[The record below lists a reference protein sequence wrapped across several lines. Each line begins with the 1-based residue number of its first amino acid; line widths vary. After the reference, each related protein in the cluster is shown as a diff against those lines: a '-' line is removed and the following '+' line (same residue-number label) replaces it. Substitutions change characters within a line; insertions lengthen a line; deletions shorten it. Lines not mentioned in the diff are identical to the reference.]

1 MRTRKT
7 RATVV
12 GLAVLSAL
20 GAGSLASCA
29 SSDTGSGKS
38 LTWYINPDGGGA
50 DPAKKGQAQIAK
62 ECTDAAGGR
71 YTIRVQLLPNGAS
84 DQRQQLLRRLAA
96 GDSGIDLMSID
107 PVFVAEFAEAGFLAP
122 VPASMQAGFAQD
134 TVDAAVEGAT
144 WKGKLVAV
152 PLWANT
158 QLLWY
163 RKSVAQ
169 KAGLDMTKPVTWDQL
184 IAAAQAQ
191 KKTIGVQASRYEG
204 YVVWIN
210 ALISGAKDGAK
221 DGVVLKN
228 PGATAD
234 ALQLGLDTAAGK
246 KAAAVIQKVASTGV
260 GGPALS
266 STTETEALNL
276 FSDNASSGFLVNWPY
291 VWAAL
296 PENKVTFID
305 DVGWAKYPQTEAGT
319 VSHPPFG
326 GIELGVGAFSK
337 RPDLAYDA
345 AKCITSTAH
354 QKLYM
359 IGTGNPAARK
369 AVYDDAEIK
378 KQFPMAALIRASLDD
393 AAPRPQSQYYGDI
406 STGLQREYSP
416 PDSVNPDTTPRAATE
431 LITAVLRGERLL

>member
-1 MRTRKT
+1 VRRRRT

-12 GLAVLSAL
+12 GVAVISTLA
-20 GAGSLASCA
+20 AGSLAACS
-29 SSDTGSGKS
+29 SSDTGSGQS

-50 DPAKKGQAQIAK
+50 DVTKKGQAQIAK
-62 ECTDAAGGR
+62 ECTDAAGGK
-71 YTIRVQLLPNGAS
+71 YSIKVQLLPNDAS

-96 GDSGIDLMSID
+96 GDSSIDLMSID

-122 VPASMQAGFAQD
+122 VPADLQAGFTED
-134 TVDAAVEGAT
+134 TVKAAVAGAT
-144 WKGKLVAV
+144 WKDKVVAV
-152 PLWANT
+152 PFWANT

-169 KAGLDMTKPVTWDQL
+169 KAGLDMTKPVTWDQI
-184 IAAAQAQ
+184 IAAAQSQ
-191 KKTIGVQASRYEG
+191 KKTVGVQAKRYEG

-210 ALISGAKDGAK
+210 ALIAGADGQ
-221 DGVVLKN
+221 VLKN

-234 ALQLGLDTAAGK
+234 ALQLGLDTPAGK
-246 KAAAVIQKVASTGV
+246 EATAVIQKVASTGV

-266 STTETEALNL
+266 SATETEALNL
-276 FSDNASSGFLVNWPY
+276 FSSDASSGFLVNWPY

-296 PENKVTFID
+296 PSNKVTFID
-305 DVGWAKYPQTEAGT
+305 DVGWAKYPQTVAGT
-319 VSHPPFG
+319 PSRPPFG

-345 AKCITSTAH
+345 AKCITSPEH

-369 AVYDDAEIK
+369 SVYDDAEIK
-378 KQFPMAALIRASLDD
+378 KQFPMAALIRTSLDD

-406 STGLQREYSP
+406 STGLQREFSP
-416 PDSVNPDTTPRAATE
+416 PNAVNPDTTPKEATD
-431 LITAVLRGERLL
+431 LITSVLKGQTLL

>member
-1 MRTRKT
+1 M
-7 RATVV
+7 AVV
-12 GLAVLSAL
+12 GAAVLSTLAS
-20 GAGSLASCA
+20 GSLASCS
-29 SSDTGSGKS
+29 SSDTGAAQP

-50 DPAKKGQAQIAK
+50 DPAGKGQAQIAK
-62 ECTDAAGGR
+62 ECTDASGGK
-71 YTIRVQLLPNGAS
+71 YTIRIQLLPNGAS

-96 GDSGIDLMSID
+96 SDSGIDLMSID

-122 VPASMQAGFAQD
+122 VPAALQAGFTQD
-134 TVDAAVEGAT
+134 TVDSAVEGAK
-144 WKGKLVAV
+144 WKGKLVAA
-152 PLWANT
+152 PFWANT

-169 KAGLDMTKPVTWDQL
+169 KAGLDMTKPVTWDQI
-184 IAAAQAQ
+184 IAAAKAQ

-210 ALISGAKDGAK
+210 ALIAGAG
-221 DGVVLKN
+221 GQVLKN

-234 ALQLGLDTAAGK
+234 ALQLGLDTPAGRD
-246 KAAAVIQKVASTGV
+246 AAAVIQKVAKEGV

-276 FSDNASSGFLVNWPY
+276 FSADKTSAFLVNWPY

-296 PENKVTFID
+296 PENKVEFID
-305 DVGWAKYPQTEAGT
+305 DVGWTKYPQTSAGT
-319 VSHPPFG
+319 VSRPPLG

-345 AKCITSTAH
+345 AKCITSAEH

-369 AVYDDAEIK
+369 SVYDDPAIK
-378 KQFPMAALIRASLDD
+378 KQFPMAGLIRQSLDD
-393 AAPRPQSQYYGDI
+393 AEPRPQSQYYGDI
-406 STGLQREYSP
+406 STGLQREFSP
-416 PDSVNPDTTPRAATE
+416 PDAVNPDQTPKSASD
-431 LITAVLRGERLL
+431 LITSVLNGETLL

>member
-1 MRTRKT
+1 MRRRGTRLT
-7 RATVV
+7 AVV
-12 GLAVLSAL
+12 AAVVSTLA
-20 GAGSLASCA
+20 AGSLAAC
-29 SSDTGSGKS
+29 SSSSSGSGQA

-50 DPAKKGQAQIAK
+50 DPTKKGQAQIAK
-62 ECTDAAGGR
+62 ECTDSSGGK
-71 YTIRVQLLPNGAS
+71 YTINVQLLPNGAS

-96 GDSGIDLMSID
+96 SDSGIDLMSID

-122 VPASMQAGFAQD
+122 VPADLQAGFTED
-134 TVDAAVEGAT
+134 TVKAAVEGSK

-152 PLWANT
+152 PFWANT
-158 QLLWY
+158 QLLWF
-163 RKSVAQ
+163 RKSVAE
-169 KAGLDMTKPVTWDQL
+169 KAGLDMTQPVTWDQI
-184 IAAAQAQ
+184 IAAAQSQ

-210 ALISGAKDGAK
+210 ALISGAG
-221 DGVVLKN
+221 GEVLKN

-234 ALQLGLDTAAGK
+234 SLQLGLDTTAGK
-246 KAAAVIQKVASTGV
+246 DAAAVIQKVASTGV

-276 FSDNASSGFLVNWPY
+276 FSDPATSGFLVNWPY

-296 PENKVTFID
+296 PTNKVGFIK
-305 DVGWAKYPQTEAGT
+305 DVGWAQYPQTVAGT
-319 VSHPPFG
+319 VSRPPFG

-369 AVYDDAEIK
+369 SVYDDADIQK
-378 KQFPMAALIRASLDD
+378 LFPMAGLIRSSLDD

-406 STGLQREYSP
+406 STGLQREFSP
-416 PDSVNPDTTPRAATE
+416 PDSVNPNTTPQAATD
-431 LITAVLRGERLL
+431 LIKSVLKGDTLL

>member
-1 MRTRKT
+1 MHRRRTRM
-7 RATVV
+7 AVV
-12 GLAVLSAL
+12 AVVLSTLA
-20 GAGSLASCA
+20 AGSLAAC
-29 SSDTGSGKS
+29 SSGSSGGARPT

-50 DPAKKGQAQIAK
+50 DPTKKGQAQIAK
-62 ECTDAAGGR
+62 ECTDAAAGK
-71 YTIRVQLLPNGAS
+71 YTIKIQLLPNGAS

-122 VPASMQAGFAQD
+122 VPADMQAGFTED
-134 TVDAAVEGAT
+134 TVKAAVEGSK

-152 PLWANT
+152 PFWANT
-158 QLLWY
+158 QLLWF

-184 IAAAQAQ
+184 IAAAQSQ

-210 ALISGAKDGAK
+210 ALIAGAG
-221 DGVVLKN
+221 GQVVEN

-234 ALQLGLDTAAGK
+234 AVKLGLDTPAGK
-246 KAAAVIQKVASTGV
+246 DAAAVIQKVASTGV

-276 FSDNASSGFLVNWPY
+276 FSADATSGFLVNWPY

-296 PENKVTFID
+296 PTNKVPFIS
-305 DVGWAKYPQTEAGT
+305 DVGWAQYPQTVAGT
-319 VSHPPFG
+319 VSRPPFG

-337 RPDLAYDA
+337 HPDLAYDA

-359 IGTGNPAARK
+359 LGTGNPAARK
-369 AVYDDAEIK
+369 SVYDDAEIK
-378 KQFPMAALIRASLDD
+378 KQFPMADLIRQSLDD

-416 PDSVNPDTTPRAATE
+416 PDSVNPDTTPQAATS
-431 LITAVLRGERLL
+431 LITEVLKGDRLL

>member
-1 MRTRKT
+1 MRTRKART
-7 RATVV
+7 TLV
-12 GLAVLSAL
+12 GVAVISTLA
-20 GAGSLASCA
+20 AGSLVSC
-29 SSDTGSGKS
+29 SSEDTTSGQS

-50 DPAKKGQAQIAK
+50 DPTKKGQAQIAK

-71 YTIRVQLLPNGAS
+71 YSIRVQLLPNSAS

-96 GDSGIDLMSID
+96 GDPGIDLMSID
-107 PVFVAEFAEAGFLAP
+107 PVFVPEFAEAGFLAP
-122 VPASMQAGFAQD
+122 VPEDLQAGFTQG
-134 TVDAAVEGAT
+134 TVKAAIDGAT
-144 WKGKLVAV
+144 WKEKLVAV
-152 PLWANT
+152 PFWANT

-169 KAGLDMTKPVTWDQL
+169 KAGLDMTQPVTWDQI
-184 IAAAQAQ
+184 IAAAQSQ
-191 KKTIGVQASRYEG
+191 QKTIGVQASRYEG

-210 ALISGAKDGAK
+210 ALIAGADGE
-221 DGVVLKN
+221 VLEN
-228 PGATAD
+228 EGATGD
-234 ALQLGLDTAAGK
+234 ALRLGLDTDAGR

-276 FSDNASSGFLVNWPY
+276 FSADASSGFLVNWPY

-296 PENKVTFID
+296 PTNKVTFID
-305 DVGWAKYPQTEAGT
+305 DVGWAKYPQTAAGT
-319 VSHPPFG
+319 DSRPPFG

-345 AKCITSTAH
+345 AKCITSPEH

-369 AVYDDAEIK
+369 SVYDDAEIK

-406 STGLQREYSP
+406 STGLQREFSP
-416 PDSVNPDTTPRAATE
+416 PDAVNPDTTPKAATD
-431 LITAVLRGERLL
+431 LITSVLKGETLL

>member
-1 MRTRKT
+1 VRRRRTRV
-7 RATVV
+7 AAV
-12 GLAVLSAL
+12 GAAAVLSTLAT
-20 GAGSLASCA
+20 GSLAAC
-29 SSDTGSGKS
+29 SSDTSTSGSAPT

-50 DPAKKGQAQIAK
+50 DPTKKGQAQIAK

-71 YTIRVQLLPNGAS
+71 YNVKIQLLPNSAS

-96 GDSGIDLMSID
+96 SDSGIDLMSID

-122 VPASMQAGFAQD
+122 VPKQLQAGFTED
-134 TVDAAVEGAT
+134 TVNAAVEGAK
-144 WKGKLVAV
+144 WKGKVVAV
-152 PLWANT
+152 PFWANT
-158 QLLWY
+158 QLLWF
-163 RKSVAQ
+163 RKSVAKQ
-169 KAGLDMTKPVTWDQL
+169 AGLDMTKPVTWDQL
-184 IAAAQAQ
+184 ITAAQAQ

-210 ALISGAKDGAK
+210 ALIEGAG
-221 DGVVLKN
+221 GQVVTN

-234 ALQLGLDTAAGK
+234 AVKLGLDTPAGK
-246 KAAAVIQKVASTGV
+246 DAAAVIQKVASTGV

-276 FSDNASSGFLVNWPY
+276 FSAAPTSGFLVNWPY
-291 VWAAL
+291 TWAAL
-296 PENKVTFID
+296 PTNGVKFID
-305 DVGWAKYPQTEAGT
+305 DVGWAKYPQTKAGT
-319 VSHPPFG
+319 VSRPPFG

-337 RPDLAYDA
+337 HPDLAYDA
-345 AKCITSTAH
+345 ARCITSTAH

-369 AVYDDAEIK
+369 AVYDDAEIR
-378 KQFPMAALIRASLDD
+378 KQFPMAALIRQSLDD

-416 PDSVNPDTTPRAATE
+416 PNSVNPDSTPQSATS
-431 LITAVLRGERLL
+431 LITAVLLGEKLL

>member
-1 MRTRKT
+1 MRTRLT
-7 RATVV
+7 RLTVV
-12 GLAVLSAL
+12 GVAVISTLA
-20 GAGSLASCA
+20 AGSLASC
-29 SSDTGSGKS
+29 SSSSTGSGQS

-50 DPAKKGQAQIAK
+50 DVTKKGQAQIAK
-62 ECTDAAGGR
+62 ECTDAAGGK
-71 YTIRVQLLPNGAS
+71 YSIRVQLLPNSAS

-122 VPASMQAGFAQD
+122 VPPALQAGFTQD
-134 TVDAAVEGAT
+134 TVKTAVEGAR

-152 PLWANT
+152 PFWANT

-163 RKSVAQ
+163 RKSVAR
-169 KAGLDMTKPVTWDQL
+169 KAGLDMTKPVTWDQV
-184 IAAAQAQ
+184 IAAAKSQ

-210 ALISGAKDGAK
+210 ALIAGAG
-221 DGVVLKN
+221 GEVLKN
-228 PGATAD
+228 PGATGD
-234 ALQLGLDTAAGK
+234 AVKLGLDTKAGQE
-246 KAAAVIQKVASTGV
+246 AAAVIQKVAQTGV

-276 FSDNASSGFLVNWPY
+276 FSDNATSGFLVNWPY

-296 PENKVTFID
+296 PSNKVKFIK
-305 DVGWAKYPQTEAGT
+305 DVGWAKYPETVAGT
-319 VSHPPFG
+319 VSRPPFG

-337 RPDLAYDA
+337 RPDLAYEA

-354 QKLYM
+354 QTLYM

-369 AVYDDAEIK
+369 SVYDDPAIK
-378 KQFPMAALIRASLDD
+378 KQFPMAGLIRKSLDE
-393 AAPRPQSQYYGDI
+393 AAQRPQSQYYGDI
-406 STGLQREYSP
+406 STGLQREFSP
-416 PDSVNPDTTPRAATE
+416 PDSVNPATTPGAAAD
-431 LITAVLRGERLL
+431 LITSVLKGNTLL

>member
-1 MRTRKT
+1 MPTQRTR
-7 RATVV
+7 AAVV
-12 GLAVLSAL
+12 GVALISTLAT
-20 GAGSLASCA
+20 GSLAACS
-29 SSDTGSGKS
+29 SSDTGSGRT

-50 DPAKKGQAQIAK
+50 DPTKKGQAQIAN
-62 ECTDAAGGR
+62 ECTDASGGR
-71 YTIRVQLLPNGAS
+71 YTIRVQLLPNSAS

-96 GDSGIDLMSID
+96 SDSGIDLMSID

-122 VPASMQAGFAQD
+122 VPANLEAGFTED
-134 TVDAAVEGAT
+134 TVNAAVEGAK

-152 PLWANT
+152 PFWANT

-169 KAGLDMTKPVTWDQL
+169 KAGLDMTKPVAWDQV

-210 ALISGAKDGAK
+210 ALIEGAKGH
-221 DGVVLKN
+221 VVTT

-234 ALQLGLDTAAGK
+234 ALRLGLDTPEGK
-246 KAAAVIQKVASTGV
+246 KAAAVIEKVASTGV

-276 FSDNASSGFLVNWPY
+276 FSDDASSAFLVNWPY

-305 DVGWAKYPQTEAGT
+305 DVGWAKYPQTVAGT
-319 VSHPPFG
+319 PSAPPFG

-345 AKCITSTAH
+345 AKCITSAAH

-369 AVYDDAEIK
+369 SVYDDAEIK
-378 KQFPMAALIRASLDD
+378 KQFPMAALIRTSLDD

-406 STGLQREYSP
+406 STGLQREFSP
-416 PDSVNPDTTPRAATE
+416 PNAVTPDTTPKAATD
-431 LITAVLRGERLL
+431 LITSVLRGETLL

>member
-1 MRTRKT
+1 M
-7 RATVV
+7 AVV
-12 GLAVLSAL
+12 GAAVISTLA
-20 GAGSLASCA
+20 AGSLAAC
-29 SSDTGSGKS
+29 SSGTSGSGS
-38 LTWYINPDGGGA
+38 APTLNWYINPDGGGA
-50 DPAKKGQAQIAK
+50 DATKKGQAQIAK
-62 ECTDAAGGR
+62 ECTDSAGGR
-71 YTIRVQLLPNGAS
+71 YTVKVQLLPNSAS
-84 DQRQQLLRRLAA
+84 DQRQQVLRRLAA
-96 GDSGIDLMSID
+96 NDSGIDLMSID

-122 VPASMQAGFAQD
+122 VPASMRAGFLQD
-134 TVDAAVEGAT
+134 TVKAAAEGAK
-144 WKGKLVAV
+144 WKGKVVAV
-152 PLWANT
+152 PFWANT

-184 IAAAQAQ
+184 IAAAQSQ

-210 ALISGAKDGAK
+210 ALITGAG
-221 DGVVLKN
+221 GQVVTN

-234 ALQLGLDTAAGK
+234 AVKLGLDTPAGK
-246 KAAAVIQKVASTGV
+246 DASRVIHKVASTGV

-276 FSDNASSGFLVNWPY
+276 FSADATSGFLVNWPY

-296 PENKVTFID
+296 PTNKVTFIK
-305 DVGWAKYPQTEAGT
+305 DVGWAKYPQTVAGT
-319 VSHPPFG
+319 VSRPPFG

-337 RPDLAYDA
+337 HPDLAYDA
-345 AKCITSTAH
+345 ARCITTTAH

-369 AVYDDAEIK
+369 AVYDDAEIRK
-378 KQFPMAALIRASLDD
+378 MFPMAALIRQSLDD

-406 STGLQREYSP
+406 STGLQREFSP
-416 PDSVNPDTTPRAATE
+416 PDAVNPDTTPQAAAS
-431 LITAVLRGERLL
+431 LITAVLQGNRLL

>member
-1 MRTRKT
+1 M
-7 RATVV
+7 TVV
-12 GLAVLSAL
+12 GAVIISTLA
-20 GAGSLASCA
+20 AGSLAAC
-29 SSDTGSGKS
+29 SSNDTGSGQV

-50 DPAKKGQAQIAK
+50 DPTKKGQAQIAK
-62 ECTDAAGGR
+62 ECTDAAGGK
-71 YTIRVQLLPNGAS
+71 YSIKVQLLPNGAS

-96 GDSGIDLMSID
+96 SDSGIDLMSID

-122 VPASMQAGFAQD
+122 VPANLQAGFTED
-134 TVDAAVEGAT
+134 TAKAAVEGSK

-152 PLWANT
+152 PFWANT

-169 KAGLDMTKPVTWDQL
+169 KAGLDMTQPVTWDQI
-184 IAAAQAQ
+184 IAAAQSQ

-210 ALISGAKDGAK
+210 ALISGAG
-221 DGVVLKN
+221 GQVLKN
-228 PGATAD
+228 PGASAD
-234 ALQLGLDTAAGK
+234 ALQLGLDTTAGK
-246 KAAAVIQKVASTGV
+246 DAAAVIRKVASTGV

-276 FSDNASSGFLVNWPY
+276 FSDNATSGFLVNWPY

-296 PENKVTFID
+296 PTNKVTFID
-305 DVGWAKYPQTEAGT
+305 DVGWAQYPQTVAGT
-319 VSHPPFG
+319 VSRPPFG

-345 AKCITSTAH
+345 TKCITSSEH

-359 IGTGNPAARK
+359 MGTGNPAARK
-369 AVYDDAEIK
+369 SVYDDAEIQ
-378 KQFPMAALIRASLDD
+378 KQFPMADLIRSSLDD

-406 STGLQREYSP
+406 STGLQREFSP
-416 PDSVNPDTTPRAATE
+416 PDAVNPDTTPKAATD
-431 LITAVLRGERLL
+431 LISSVLKGNTLL

>member
-1 MRTRKT
+1 VRRRRIRVTAVSVAVIST
-7 RATVV
+7 
-12 GLAVLSAL
+12 LA
-20 GAGSLASCA
+20 AGSLAAC
-29 SSDTGSGKS
+29 SSGDTGSVQS

-50 DPAKKGQAQIAK
+50 DPTKKGQAQIAK

-71 YTIRVQLLPNGAS
+71 YSIRVQLLPNSAS

-122 VPASMQAGFAQD
+122 VPANLQAGFTEGA
-134 TVDAAVEGAT
+134 VKAAVDGAM
-144 WKGKLVAV
+144 WKEKLVAV
-152 PLWANT
+152 PFWANT

-169 KAGLDMTKPVTWDQL
+169 KAGLDMTQPVTWDQI

-210 ALISGAKDGAK
+210 ALVAGAGGK
-221 DGVVLKN
+221 VVTT

-234 ALQLGLDTAAGK
+234 ALRLGLDTPEGK

-276 FSDNASSGFLVNWPY
+276 FSDAASSGFLVNWPY

-305 DVGWAKYPQTEAGT
+305 DVGWAKYPQTVAGAP
-319 VSHPPFG
+319 SHPPFG

-345 AKCITSTAH
+345 ATCIASPEH

-369 AVYDDAEIK
+369 SVYDDAEIK
-378 KQFPMAALIRASLDD
+378 KLFPMAALIRASLDD

-406 STGLQREYSP
+406 STGLQREFSP
-416 PDSVNPDTTPRAATE
+416 PDAVNPDTTPKAATD
-431 LITAVLRGERLL
+431 LITSVLKGETLL